1 MFVRRLND
9 CEEFTAGDRSTL
21 REILHPDKTDLAICY
36 SLAHAKVE
44 VGQTTTPHRLMT
56 SEVYY
61 ILQGHGRMHINGQVA
76 DLTAGD
82 TVYIPPLTTQYIENT
97 GDGNL
102 IFLCIVDPA
111 WRREDE
117 EILTAG

>member
-9 CEEFTAGDRSTL
+9 CEEFTAGDCSTL

-36 SLAHAKVE
+36 SLAHAKVA

-61 ILQGHGRMHINGQVA
+61 ILQGRGRMHIHEQVA
-76 DLTAGD
+76 DLTVGD

-97 GDGNL
+97 GDGDL

-111 WRREDE
+111 WRSEDE
-117 EILTAG
+117 EILTAQ